1 MKATTLLKNDHTAV
15 KKLLADFGRTTARAA
30 KTRQALMDRIAQEL
44 EIHSTIEEEIF
55 YPAVKDVRGGQS
67 LVAEAEAEHKRV
79 DGLVAEAQGMSMDAD
94 EVLETARE
102 LRDAVV
108 HHATEE
114 EREMFPVAQE
124 GLGAQLEGS
133 ATRWRRGKGSWPP
146 PASKRPSGRSRRSCA
161 SPLEHVARRAR
172 CLSSCAA

>member
-1 MKATTLLKNDHTAV
+1 V
-15 KKLLADFGRTTARAA
+15 KLLADFGRTTARAA

-55 YPAVKDVRGGQS
+55 HPAVKDVRGGQS
-67 LVAEAEAEHKRV
+67 LVAEAEPEHKRV

-94 EVLETARE
+94 EVLETVRE

-124 GLGAQLEGS
+124 GLGAQLEELGKQMAARKRQLATSGLQKAKRAVKKVLRKS
-133 ATRWRRGKGSWPP
+133 A
-146 PASKRPSGRSRRSCA
+146 
-161 SPLEHVARRAR
+161 
-172 CLSSCAA
+172 

>member
-1 MKATTLLKNDHTAV
+1 
-15 KKLLADFGRTTARAA
+15 
-30 KTRQALMDRIAQEL
+30 MDRIAQEL

-67 LVAEAEAEHKRV
+67 LVAEAEPEHKRV

-94 EVLETARE
+94 EVLETVRE

-124 GLGAQLEGS
+124 GLGAQLEELGKQMAARKRQLATSGLQKAKRAVKKVLRKS
-133 ATRWRRGKGSWPP
+133 A
-146 PASKRPSGRSRRSCA
+146 
-161 SPLEHVARRAR
+161 
-172 CLSSCAA
+172 

>member
-1 MKATTLLKNDHTAV
+1 V
-15 KKLLADFGRTTARAA
+15 KLLADFGRTTARAA
-30 KTRQALMDRIAQEL
+30 KTRQALMDRIAQEF

-67 LVAEAEAEHKRV
+67 LVAEA
-79 DGLVAEAQGMSMDAD
+79 LVAEAQGMSMDAD
-94 EVLETARE
+94 EVLETVRE

-124 GLGAQLEGS
+124 GLGAQLEELGKQMAARKRQLATSGLQKAKRAVKKVLRKS
-133 ATRWRRGKGSWPP
+133 A
-146 PASKRPSGRSRRSCA
+146 
-161 SPLEHVARRAR
+161 
-172 CLSSCAA
+172 

>member
-1 MKATTLLKNDHTAV
+1 M
-15 KKLLADFGRTTARAA
+15 KLLADFGRTTARAA

-67 LVAEAEAEHKRV
+67 LVAEA
-79 DGLVAEAQGMSMDAD
+79 LVAEAQGMSMDAD
-94 EVLETARE
+94 EVLETVRE

-124 GLGAQLEGS
+124 GLGAQLEELGKQMAARKRQLATSGLQKAKRAVKKVLRKS
-133 ATRWRRGKGSWPP
+133 A
-146 PASKRPSGRSRRSCA
+146 
-161 SPLEHVARRAR
+161 
-172 CLSSCAA
+172 